1 MHIKVKSGFSAAHH
15 IKGHEKC
22 GQTHGHNFTVRLT
35 VFVKDTGKQIEIDFD
50 DLNEILDK
58 LCNGYDHR
66 NIGNKSSEELVRE
79 LAGKLKGELNS
90 GGIEKF
96 RVGVWESEDLG
107 VEGDWVNI

>member
-22 GQTHGHNFTVRLT
+22 GKTHGHNFTILLT
-35 VFVKDTGKQIEIDFD
+35 VSVKDTGKQIEIDFD
-50 DLNEILDK
+50 DLKEILDK
-58 LCNGYDHR
+58 LCSDYDHK